1 MSYESGRGE
10 MATAF
15 RVFLV
20 GDDDSLKRLPIGR
33 YEKMLKADPKESL
46 PEYAGKR
53 VRYALVIL
61 ELVNR
66 KPVEIEEIQ
75 YSYLTFDAQG
85 RLDPAD
91 FEKQVRLAMEVVG
104 SLDSAQK
111 HERIIYA
118 RHRFAEKRLQDQ
130 YRWIPSPELETAIV
144 NAALGKR

>member
-1 MSYESGRGE
+1 
-10 MATAF
+10 
-15 RVFLV
+15 
-20 GDDDSLKRLPIGR
+20 
-33 YEKMLKADPKESL
+33 MLRADPKESL

-104 SLDSAQK
+104 SLDSTQK
-111 HERIIYA
+111 RSRLFTHDTDLPKNDFRISTGGFPIQSL
-118 RHRFAEKRLQDQ
+118 KP
-130 YRWIPSPELETAIV
+130 PS
-144 NAALGKR
+144 

>member
-1 MSYESGRGE
+1 
-10 MATAF
+10 
-15 RVFLV
+15 
-20 GDDDSLKRLPIGR
+20 
-33 YEKMLKADPKESL
+33 
-46 PEYAGKR
+46 

-130 YRWIPSPELETAIV
+130 YRWIPSPELETAIL
-144 NAALGKR
+144 NAALRKR

>member
-1 MSYESGRGE
+1 

-33 YEKMLKADPKESL
+33 YEKMLRADPRESL

-75 YSYLTFDAQG
+75 YSYLSFDAQG
-85 RLDPAD
+85 RLDSAD
-91 FEKQVRLAMEVVG
+91 FERQVRLAMEVIG
-104 SLDSAQK
+104 SLDSNQK

-130 YRWIPSPELETAIV
+130 YRWNPNPELERAIV